1 MLMSSVWANNL
12 KISIFG
18 ESHGPYIGAV
28 LDNLPA
34 GEKIDIDE
42 INFQMQKRAPG
53 NNSFFSERRESDYP
67 EIISG
72 VFNGY
77 TTGAPICAIIK
88 NQDANSSDYEK
99 FKTVPRPGT
108 ADYTAFKK
116 FGGYNDFRGGGH
128 LSGRLTAPLV
138 FCGSVC
144 QQILKRKGISVAAH
158 IFSVGKVFDKPFSY
172 DVSKET
178 LKNLH
183 QQIELPVLDSKI
195 KEQIKNEIGFYKSEG
210 DSIGGSV
217 ECAIV
222 GVNAGIGD
230 PIFFGI
236 ENVISSLIFAIPAV
250 KGIEFGAGFKVSS
263 MKGSENNDQF
273 ILKNDKVQTE
283 NNNHGGILGGIS
295 SGMPIIFRVAIKPT
309 PSISLEQ
316 NSVDLNKK
324 APEKL
329 NITGRHDPCIVPRAV
344 PAVEAVASIAILD
357 LLLGSKKL

>member
-1 MLMSSVWANNL
+1 MSSVWANNL

-18 ESHGPYIGAV
+18 ESHGPFIGVV

-53 NNSFFSERRESDYP
+53 NNSFSSERRESDHP

-72 VFNGY
+72 IFNDY
-77 TTGAPICAIIK
+77 TTGAPVCAIIK
-88 NQDANSSDYEK
+88 NQNANSSDYEK
-99 FKTVPRPGT
+99 FKSIPRPGT

-178 LKNLH
+178 LKNLRKRT
-183 QQIELPVLDSKI
+183 ELPVLDFKI
-195 KEQIKNEIGFYKSEG
+195 KEQIKNEIDFYKSEG
-210 DSIGGSV
+210 DSIGGSI
-217 ECAIV
+217 ECAVV
-222 GVNAGIGD
+222 GVKAGIGD

-250 KGIEFGAGFKVSS
+250 KGIEFGAGFKVSNLT
-263 MKGSENNDQF
+263 GSENNDQF
-273 ILKNDKVQTE
+273 IVENGQIQT
-283 NNNHGGILGGIS
+283 NKNNHGGILGGIS

-309 PSISLEQ
+309 PSIAIEQ
-316 NSVDLNKK
+316 TSVDLQKGT
-324 APEKL
+324 PEKL
-329 NITGRHDPCIVPRAV
+329 KIAGRHDPCIVPRAV

>member
-1 MLMSSVWANNL
+1 MSSVWANNL

-18 ESHGPYIGAV
+18 ESHGSFIGAV

-34 GEKIDIDE
+34 GEKINIDE

-53 NNSFFSERRESDYP
+53 KNSLSTERRESDYP

-77 TTGAPICAIIK
+77 TTGSPICAIIK
-88 NQDANSSDYEK
+88 NQNANSSDYEK

-116 FGGYNDFRGGGH
+116 YNGYNDFRGGGH

-144 QQILKRKGISVAAH
+144 QQILKKRGIYVAAH
-158 IFSVGKVFDKPFSY
+158 IFSVGKVFDKPFLS
-172 DVSKET
+172 DVSKDT

-183 QQIELPVLDSKI
+183 QQTELPVLDFEI
-195 KEQIKNEIGFYKSEG
+195 KEQIKSEIKFYKSEG
-210 DSIGGSV
+210 DSIGGSI
-217 ECAIV
+217 ECAVV
-222 GVNAGIGD
+222 GLKAGLGD

-250 KGIEFGAGFKVSS
+250 KGIEFGAGFKASN
-263 MKGSENNDQF
+263 MTGSENNDQF
-273 ILKNDKVQTE
+273 IIKNGQIQT
-283 NNNHGGILGGIS
+283 NKNNHGGILGGIS
-295 SGMPIIFRVAIKPT
+295 SGMPIIFRVAVKPT
-309 PSISLEQ
+309 PSIPLEQ

-324 APEKL
+324 ASEKL
-329 NITGRHDPCIVPRAV
+329 KISGRHDPCIVPRAV

>member
-1 MLMSSVWANNL
+1 MSSVWANNL

-18 ESHGPYIGAV
+18 ESHGPFIGAV

-53 NNSFFSERRESDYP
+53 KNFFSSERRESDYS

-77 TTGAPICAIIK
+77 TTGSPICAIIK
-88 NQDANSSDYEK
+88 NQNANSSDYEK

-116 FGGYNDFRGGGH
+116 YNGYNDFRGGGH

-144 QQILKRKGISVAAH
+144 QQILKKRGIYVAAH
-158 IFSVGKVFDKPFSY
+158 IFSVGKVFDKPFLS
-172 DVSKET
+172 DVSKDT

-183 QQIELPVLDSKI
+183 QQTELPVLDFEI
-195 KEQIKNEIGFYKSEG
+195 KEQIKSEIEFYKSEG
-210 DSIGGSV
+210 DSIGGSI
-217 ECAIV
+217 ECAVV
-222 GVNAGIGD
+222 GVKAGIGD
-230 PIFFGI
+230 PIFLGI
-236 ENVISSLIFAIPAV
+236 ENVISSLVFAIPAV

-263 MKGSENNDQF
+263 MTGSENNDQF
-273 ILKNDKVQTE
+273 ILKDGKIQT
-283 NNNHGGILGGIS
+283 NKNNHGGVLGGIS

-309 PSISLEQ
+309 PSIALEQ
-316 NSVDLNKK
+316 SSVNLQKEK
-324 APEKL
+324 PEKL
-329 NITGRHDPCIVPRAV
+329 KISGRHDPCIVPRAV

>member
-1 MLMSSVWANNL
+1 MSSVWANNL

-34 GEKIDIDE
+34 GEKIDIEE

-53 NNSFFSERRESDYP
+53 KNSFSSKRLEPDCP
-67 EIISG
+67 EIVSG
-72 VFNGY
+72 IFNGC

-88 NQDANSSDYEK
+88 NQNANSSDYEK
-99 FKTVPRPGT
+99 FRSIPRPGT

-116 FGGYNDFRGGGH
+116 YNSYNDFRGGGH

-144 QQILKRKGISVAAH
+144 QQILKRRGIIVAAH
-158 IFSVGKVFDKPFSY
+158 IFSVGNVFDNPFSHNISE
-172 DVSKET
+172 DV

-183 QQIELPVLDSKI
+183 NQTEIPVLNPNAKDKI
-195 KEQIKNEIGFYKSEG
+195 KSEIDFYKNKG
-210 DSIGGSV
+210 DTIGGTI
-217 ECAIV
+217 ECAIC
-222 GVNAGIGD
+222 GIEAGIGD
-230 PIFFGI
+230 PIFCGV

-250 KGIEFGAGFKVSS
+250 KGIEFGSGFKVSS
-263 MKGSENNDQF
+263 KRGSENNDQF
-273 ILKNDKVQTE
+273 IVKDGQIQTE
-283 NNNHGGILGGIS
+283 TNNHGGILGGIS

-309 PSISLEQ
+309 PSHAFEQ
-316 NSVDLNKK
+316 SSVDLNEETTAKIK
-324 APEKL
+324 
-329 NITGRHDPCIVPRAV
+329 ITGRHDPCIVPRAV

-357 LLLGSKKL
+357 LLLGSKKI

>member
-1 MLMSSVWANNL
+1 MSSVWANNL

-18 ESHGPYIGAV
+18 ESHGPFIGVV

-53 NNSFFSERRESDYP
+53 NNSFSSERRESDHP

-72 VFNGY
+72 IFNDY
-77 TTGAPICAIIK
+77 TTGAPVCAIIK
-88 NQDANSSDYEK
+88 NQNANSSDYEK
-99 FKTVPRPGT
+99 FKSIPRPGT

-158 IFSVGKVFDKPFSY
+158 IFSVGKVFDTPFSY

-178 LKNLH
+178 LKNLRKRT
-183 QQIELPVLDSKI
+183 ELPVLDFKI
-195 KEQIKNEIGFYKSEG
+195 KEQIKNEIDFYKSEG
-210 DSIGGSV
+210 DSIGGSI
-217 ECAIV
+217 ECAVV
-222 GVNAGIGD
+222 GVKAGIGD

-250 KGIEFGAGFKVSS
+250 KGIEFGAGFKVSNLT
-263 MKGSENNDQF
+263 GSENNDQF
-273 ILKNDKVQTE
+273 IVENGQIQT
-283 NNNHGGILGGIS
+283 NKNNHGGILGGIS

-309 PSISLEQ
+309 PSIAIEQ
-316 NSVDLNKK
+316 TSVDLQKGT
-324 APEKL
+324 PEKL
-329 NITGRHDPCIVPRAV
+329 KIAGRHDPCIVPRAV

>member
-1 MLMSSVWANNL
+1 MSSVWANNL

-18 ESHGPYIGAV
+18 ESHGPFIGVV

-53 NNSFFSERRESDYP
+53 NNSFSSERRESDHP

-72 VFNGY
+72 IFNGY
-77 TTGAPICAIIK
+77 TTGAPVCAIIK
-88 NQDANSSDYEK
+88 NQDAHSSDYEK
-99 FKTVPRPGT
+99 FKSIPRPGT

-116 FGGYNDFRGGGH
+116 FGGYHDFRGGGH
-128 LSGRLTAPLV
+128 LSGRLTSPLV

-178 LKNLH
+178 LKNLRKRT
-183 QQIELPVLDSKI
+183 ELPVLDSKI
-195 KEQIKNEIGFYKSEG
+195 KEQIKNEIDFYKSEG
-210 DSIGGSV
+210 DSIGGSI
-217 ECAIV
+217 ECAVV
-222 GVNAGIGD
+222 GVKAGVGD

-236 ENVISSLIFAIPAV
+236 ENVISSLIFAIPAI
-250 KGIEFGAGFKVSS
+250 KGIEFGTGFKVSNLA
-263 MKGSENNDQF
+263 GSENNDQF
-273 ILKNDKVQTE
+273 IVGNGQIQTE
-283 NNNHGGILGGIS
+283 TNNHGGILGGIS

-309 PSISLEQ
+309 PSIALEQ
-316 NSVDLNKK
+316 ISVNLQKET
-324 APEKL
+324 PEKL
-329 NITGRHDPCIVPRAV
+329 KIAGRHDPCIVPRAV